1 MVVAIY
7 LCFISTVTQFGAA
20 FHKVPSNR
28 LSCNLRVTFVLFAGD
43 IISRVTQRIVMIE
56 DERDIVELVKYNFR
70 KEGFELESFNR
81 GKEGL
86 EHLRR
91 SQPDLV
97 LIDILLP
104 DLDGFEICKR
114 LRTDERLKSV
124 PVIFLTAKGEEID
137 RVLGLEIGADDYV
150 VKPFSPRELVARVK
164 AVLRRQER
172 AIEKP
177 EVVEVGD
184 LVLDSRTQE
193 VRVRG
198 RVVDLS
204 TLEFKLLHFLASNPR
219 RIFSRDRLLDA
230 VWGRDRFVTPRTV
243 DVHIRRLREKIES
256 QANKPQYLQTVRGS
270 GYRFTAEARGVNHE
284 GVAKP

>member
-1 MVVAIY
+1 
-7 LCFISTVTQFGAA
+7 
-20 FHKVPSNR
+20 
-28 LSCNLRVTFVLFAGD
+28 
-43 IISRVTQRIVMIE
+43 MIE
-56 DERDIVELVKYNFR
+56 DEQDIVELVRYNFR
-70 KEGFELESFNR
+70 KDGFELEAFNR
-81 GKEGL
+81 GKDGL
-86 EHLRR
+86 EYLKRNAA
-91 SQPDLV
+91 DLV

-114 LRTDERLKSV
+114 LRTDDRLRIV

-172 AIEKP
+172 ATERA
-177 EVVEVGD
+177 EVVDTGG

-198 RVVDLS
+198 KTVELS
-204 TLEFKLLHFLASNPR
+204 TLEFKLLHFLASHPR
-219 RIFSRDRLLDA
+219 RIFSRDRLLDE

-243 DVHIRRLREKIES
+243 DVHIRRLREKIEE
-256 QANKPQYLQTVRGS
+256 QPNKPIFLQTVRGS
-270 GYRFTAEARGVNHE
+270 GYRFITEIPEVAAAE
-284 GVAKP
+284 